1 MLFKL
6 SNSSTILPLTL
17 SHSKQSETCLK
28 KTIFTLL
35 LRKNAFYSKASSNNY
50 LKFVKYHENWTVKDW
65 KRIL

>member
-6 SNSSTILPLTL
+6 SNPSTISPPTL
-17 SHSKQSETCLK
+17 SHFKQSEMCLR

-35 LRKNAFYSKASSNNY
+35 LKRNAFYPKVSLNNY
-50 LKFVKYHENWTVKDW
+50 LKFVKYYENWTVKDW